1 MSAEH
6 SNVESRMMKT
16 INLLAIEY
24 CSLSCAYCSTGAPF
38 AKKIHHSAESFCKYL
53 DLLVA
58 KQIPFDYISITGGEP
73 FLHPEVR
80 DGSFFQLLKDRY
92 PSKKIGVTTNFSWAS
107 VKNIIKYA
115 PIIRMLRGM
124 DISMYVQVVDRLGG
138 QEKFNR
144 LVELLKEECPNTHIT
159 IYDQSAFCMW
169 ELHNDEHEVKQPCC
183 TSDCFILKPNGELSH
198 CSIAIG
204 AQNTPEYNAIV
215 KMSRDAILDLS
226 KIDGR
231 EEFLS
236 WAWKYPFDLCFHCT
250 MWRAEYME
258 WQLLLPLQK
267 TLFHL

>member
-124 DISMYVQVVDRLGG
+124 AISMYVQVVDRLGG
-138 QEKFNR
+138 QENLTAWLSCSKMNAQTRISQYMIKARFVCGNS
-144 LVELLKEECPNTHIT
+144 IMM
-159 IYDQSAFCMW
+159 CM
-169 ELHNDEHEVKQPCC
+169 K
-183 TSDCFILKPNGELSH
+183 
-198 CSIAIG
+198 
-204 AQNTPEYNAIV
+204 
-215 KMSRDAILDLS
+215 
-226 KIDGR
+226 
-231 EEFLS
+231 
-236 WAWKYPFDLCFHCT
+236 
-250 MWRAEYME
+250 
-258 WQLLLPLQK
+258 
-267 TLFHL
+267 